1 MSQFVRKSPQMLQ
14 VVTSSKS
21 SVGGTSQRGS
31 TSNASRPHFKLAS
44 LMGVRKTSVISGA
57 EPVPAPDPEKA
68 ERNIEKETEE
78 KVSKKRTKAMR
89 ALMLSGNVI
98 APEKPAEKPKPP
110 EKPTHVRS
118 LGVGVNTYATWKL
131 GNKSYEMD
139 IGGGAWKKLYN
150 EKTQRFLQ
158 SEVYDKLKKIQ
169 DMEGT
174 AKKWSLKELRDQ
186 LQKKLPYVGVTG
198 GDEASRK
205 DKVEILNQTFGPGP
219 FHALTFAE
227 EREWTG
233 AAVRD
238 AMLKLTGNDGTF
250 TMIAVGSTD
259 AHIMS
264 PYIEIKKPT
273 NLRSGNGMTLP
284 NYGYD
289 GTLKLT
295 EIKDAVKADDDIQQ
309 LQKSLKGNK
318 DACIWLAGSLSYF
331 IKGKTHANYI
341 TDKNE
346 TGQILLKE
354 GQVFETTLADLAPT
368 KDNDLLYYYNYDLLE
383 TILGTDNRQCRI
395 FLGARK

>member
-1 MSQFVRKSPQMLQ
+1 
-14 VVTSSKS
+14 
-21 SVGGTSQRGS
+21 
-31 TSNASRPHFKLAS
+31 
-44 LMGVRKTSVISGA
+44 
-57 EPVPAPDPEKA
+57 
-68 ERNIEKETEE
+68 
-78 KVSKKRTKAMR
+78 
-89 ALMLSGNVI
+89 
-98 APEKPAEKPKPP
+98 
-110 EKPTHVRS
+110 
-118 LGVGVNTYATWKL
+118 
-131 GNKSYEMD
+131 
-139 IGGGAWKKLYN
+139 
-150 EKTQRFLQ
+150 
-158 SEVYDKLKKIQ
+158 
-169 DMEGT
+169 
-174 AKKWSLKELRDQ
+174 
-186 LQKKLPYVGVTG
+186 
-198 GDEASRK
+198 
-205 DKVEILNQTFGPGP
+205 
-219 FHALTFAE
+219 
-227 EREWTG
+227 
-233 AAVRD
+233 
-238 AMLKLTGNDGTF
+238 
-250 TMIAVGSTD
+250 MIAVGSTD